1 MKKLYSPLKIIFFG
15 VLLVSLSLNL
25 KAQEECKYILE
36 KAEAL
41 FEQGIIEEIPG
52 MLSECME
59 EGFSPEE
66 KMRAQKLV
74 ILSYFFDKK
83 TAEAEEVML
92 RFLRNNPE
100 YEIQPSDPAEFVRLF
115 SAFETFPVLS
125 VGTSAGGNLAS
136 PGIIKPYGPY
146 NINESGADFSFSEAG
161 YQFGAGVNFYLI
173 NNIELSLE
181 ATYIKNSFLYSNTQ
195 YGFSVISIKETHEKL
210 ELPVLFKY
218 VFPQDQWSP
227 YVSLG
232 ASYGY
237 VINAKANYK
246 RSYSESVN
254 LDFEP
259 VVNQGVDLE
268 KIRKTHAWS
277 GIIGGGIR
285 YRIPRGYFFLDI
297 RHFAGLTNTVNS
309 DNRWEQESVFTH
321 YHTDSDFRV
330 NYFSLSIGVR
340 YIFYNSRKK

>member
-1 MKKLYSPLKIIFFG
+1 
-15 VLLVSLSLNL
+15 
-25 KAQEECKYILE
+25 
-36 KAEAL
+36 L

-115 SAFETFPVLS
+115 SGFETFPVLS
-125 VGTSAGGNLAS
+125 VGSSAGANLAL

-146 NINESGADFSFSEAG
+146 NLNESGADFSFSEAG

-173 NNIELSLE
+173 NDLELCLE
-181 ATYIKNSFLYSNTQ
+181 AAFVKKSFLYSNTQ
-195 YGFSVISIKETHEKL
+195 YGFSNISMKETHEKI
-210 ELPVLFKY
+210 EVPVLFKY
-218 VFPQDQWSP
+218 VFPLDQWSP

-232 ASYGY
+232 ASYGF
-237 VINAKANYK
+237 VINTKANYK

-254 LDFEP
+254 LGHEP
-259 VVNQGVDLE
+259 VISQGVDLGE
-268 KIRKTHAWS
+268 IRKAHSWS
-277 GIIGGGIR
+277 GIIGGGVR
-285 YRIPRGYFFLDI
+285 HRIPRGYFFLDI
-297 RHFAGLTNTVNS
+297 RRFVGLTNTVNP
-309 DNRWEQESVFTH
+309 DNRWEQDPVFTFF
-321 YHTDSDFRV
+321 HTDSDFRV